1 MGRHHPAIASSP
13 PLAPRSPICPPN
25 YTAHPVPRTSRDTR
39 KALARLP
46 IWSDPQPAPTSSEQG
61 GNSGPVRAG
70 RKFRANLR
78 LHPHKRR
85 PLPKP
90 DPAPP
95 PPTDTGWM
103 RRPLAPTVPPAQRQ
117 PGCSPQ
123 NGALKCV
130 CIGGAPSKVFSAPYT
145 QTQTGVHKRA
155 LSPPPCAPHRPTQP
169 TPTRTRA
176 RAQSA
181 HGYPPQ
187 KGLPRVAARCRNVFA
202 RNMLQRRSE

>member
-1 MGRHHPAIASSP
+1 VSAFRLSAPTPPSYGCRHRTITGASVGRHHPAIASSP

-103 RRPLAPTVPPAQRQ
+103 RRPLAPSVPPAQRQ

-130 CIGGAPSKVFSAPYT
+130 CIGGA
-145 QTQTGVHKRA
+145 HEA
-155 LSPPPCAPHRPTQP
+155 LGHRP
-169 TPTRTRA
+169 RVLRA
-176 RAQSA
+176 ERACA
-181 HGYPPQ
+181 
-187 KGLPRVAARCRNVFA
+187 
-202 RNMLQRRSE
+202 

>member
-1 MGRHHPAIASSP
+1 MQRLSLGPAQARPPAAATPRLTRFIAAHPLPPPSGHATRGPGPHNNDIERTPFNTPTPPHSP
-13 PLAPRSPICPPN
+13 PLR
-25 YTAHPVPRTSRDTR
+25 V
-39 KALARLP
+39 
-46 IWSDPQPAPTSSEQG
+46 G
-61 GNSGPVRAG
+61 
-70 RKFRANLR
+70 
-78 LHPHKRR
+78 

-155 LSPPPCAPHRPTQP
+155 LSPPPCAPHRPTRP